1 MGEWAQMRS
10 RKKSSSH
17 GWSAYGGQVLG
28 AYYPQQDP
36 SGSSSGSAIA
46 AAIGLAVGALA
57 TETSGSIVLPGEK
70 SNVVGIKPTLGLTS
84 RSMVIPIS
92 LRQDSV
98 GPVARTV
105 KDAAYMLSAI
115 AGKDKFDNWT
125 SVQPEQTPDYVKA
138 CNYSGFKG
146 ARMGVPRNGI
156 EYFLNNSTLSIMAA
170 FEDALHIIRGGGG
183 NIVDDANFASFDVSA
198 FGRNSSIVLGTD
210 FAAGLSD
217 YLSKLQ
223 NNPND
228 VHDLYDIAQFTK
240 NHPCE
245 QYPDRD
251 IYVWEREL
259 SRNFTNE
266 SQESYAAYQA
276 NLHMAEDQG
285 VVGALDRYNLDAL
298 VMPTFASFHLPAI
311 AGLPVITVPLGFF
324 PADTSLVMNT
334 KGTMVNVAPN
344 IPFGIAFIGR
354 RWSEETLISLAYAF
368 EQRTM
373 VRRKMQPY
381 IAPTFELGDQ
391 ISRAEEADQPLQFIG
406 ANHILTQSETMHAV
420 AKRIMKRFFSS
431 RS

>member
-1 MGEWAQMRS
+1 
-10 RKKSSSH
+10 
-17 GWSAYGGQVLG
+17 
-28 AYYPQQDP
+28 
-36 SGSSSGSAIA
+36 
-46 AAIGLAVGALA
+46 
-57 TETSGSIVLPGEK
+57 
-70 SNVVGIKPTLGLTS
+70 
-84 RSMVIPIS
+84 MVIPIS

-251 IYVWEREL
+251 VSLLPCPL
-259 SRNFTNE
+259 SSCSARLMLCRSMSGSE
-266 SQESYAAYQA
+266 SSAVTSPTSPKSLTQ
-276 NLHMAEDQG
+276 HIK
-285 VVGALDRYNLDAL
+285 
-298 VMPTFASFHLPAI
+298 PTFTWLKI
-311 AGLPVITVPLGFF
+311 RV
-324 PADTSLVMNT
+324 
-334 KGTMVNVAPN
+334 
-344 IPFGIAFIGR
+344 
-354 RWSEETLISLAYAF
+354 WSEL
-368 EQRTM
+368 
-373 VRRKMQPY
+373 
-381 IAPTFELGDQ
+381 
-391 ISRAEEADQPLQFIG
+391 
-406 ANHILTQSETMHAV
+406 
-420 AKRIMKRFFSS
+420 
-431 RS
+431 